1 MESGVNMRLSVRL
14 ANETI
19 SGIKELKKFYE
30 KNNPTSEFR
39 ITNGATVGLALRE
52 LKQQSSLEEYDW
64 ESIIFGNQ
72 FLDKNQKAEKSDI
85 KTNLTLADD
94 VVEDITKLK
103 DILPEYTK
111 TKYVTTS
118 YVIRIIVRATLKK
131 NNFIK

>member
-30 KNNPTSEFR
+30 KNNPTSELR

-94 VVEDITKLK
+94 VVDDINKLK
-103 DILPEYTK
+103 DILPSYTK
-111 TKYVTTS
+111 TNYVTTS

-131 NNFIK
+131 NDFIK

>member
-1 MESGVNMRLSVRL
+1 MESGGNMRLSVRL

-30 KNNPTSEFR
+30 KNNPTSELR

-103 DILPEYTK
+103 DILPKYTK
-111 TKYVTTS
+111 TNYVTTS

>member
-1 MESGVNMRLSVRL
+1 MESGGNMRLSVRL

-30 KNNPTSEFR
+30 KNNPTSELR

-103 DILPEYTK
+103 DILPKYTK
-111 TKYVTTS
+111 TNYVTTS
-118 YVIRIIVRATLKK
+118 YVIRVIVRATLKK
-131 NNFIK
+131 NDFIK